1 MRDSALHLLIE
12 ALPEA
17 PVLTMSVAADLI
29 GRSLRATTQ
38 AMDQLV
44 RAGILVQI
52 TVGRRNRAFEA
63 PELIEAFTAFE
74 RGLVSREGDTAI
86 THPSR
91 PVPQRL
97 TRTDQDDD
105 VWSFRGRGLLR
116 PTQ

>member
-1 MRDSALHLLIE
+1 MVRRHGEVPPHDSALRLLVD

-17 PVLTMSVAADLI
+17 PVLTTSVAADLI

-74 RGLVSREGDTAI
+74 RGLASQRAI
-86 THPSR
+86 
-91 PVPQRL
+91 RL
-97 TRTDQDDD
+97 
-105 VWSFRGRGLLR
+105 
-116 PTQ
+116 